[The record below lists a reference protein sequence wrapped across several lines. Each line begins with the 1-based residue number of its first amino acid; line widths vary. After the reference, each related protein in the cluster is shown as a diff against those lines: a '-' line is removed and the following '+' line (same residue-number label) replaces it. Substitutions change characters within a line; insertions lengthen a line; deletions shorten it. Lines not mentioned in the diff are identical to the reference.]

1 VPHNT
6 AQLNAYLDIHPR
18 IQHALANNIPVVA
31 LESTIISHGMPYPQN
46 VETAVLVEQAVRDNG
61 AEPATIAIINGRL
74 TVGLDEE
81 QITHLGKSG
90 FEVIKTSRRDIP
102 FIVAQQQDGAT
113 TVASTMVIAAMA
125 GIKVFATGGIG
136 GVHRNAETTMD
147 ISADLQELANT
158 SVAVVCAGV
167 KSILD
172 IGLTLEYLETHG
184 VPVIGYKTKVMPAFY
199 TQTSGYGV
207 DYSLDSATNIAQALY
222 AKWNMGLA
230 GGVVVANPIP
240 DAYAMDPVA
249 IEKVIAEAIVEMQE
263 QGIHGKQSTPFLL
276 SKIAQ
281 VTQGESLAAN
291 IQLVLNNA
299 RLGASIAV
307 ELAKL

>member
-1 VPHNT
+1 MPHN
-6 AQLNAYLDIHPR
+6 AASLKPYLDIHPR

-46 VETAVLVEQAVRDNG
+46 VETAMLVEQAVRDNG

-74 TVGLDEE
+74 TVGLDEG
-81 QITHLGKSG
+81 QINHIGKHG

-102 FIVAQQQDGAT
+102 FIVAKKQDGAT
-113 TVASTMVIAAMA
+113 TVASTMIIAAMA

-136 GVHRNAETTMD
+136 GVHRHAETTMD
-147 ISADLQELANT
+147 ISADLQELAHT

-172 IGLTLEYLETHG
+172 IGLTLEYLETQG
-184 VPVIGYKTKVMPAFY
+184 VPVVGYKTKVMPAFY
-199 TQTSGYGV
+199 TQTSAYEV
-207 DYSLDSATNIAQALY
+207 DYSLDSAASIAQALS
-222 AKWNMGLA
+222 AKWRMGLV

-249 IEKVIAEAIVEMQE
+249 IEQVIAEAIEEMQE

-276 SKIAQ
+276 SKIAK

-299 RLGASIAV
+299 RLGANIAK